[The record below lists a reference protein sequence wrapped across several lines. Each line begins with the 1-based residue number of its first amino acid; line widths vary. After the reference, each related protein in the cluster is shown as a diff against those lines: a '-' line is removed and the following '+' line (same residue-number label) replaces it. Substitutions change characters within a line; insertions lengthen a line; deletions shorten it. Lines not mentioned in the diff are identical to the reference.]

1 MLQVLFVF
9 LAAIA
14 RAGRDKEWE
23 TGAGTGNR
31 TYLKR
36 VNYLQ
41 MSNYQLFRKMQLAFN
56 HVLISLKSELDFDKL
71 LIVNGLTKYNSL
83 QTFVLWR
90 PWKQHLCRGNG
101 RKRNG
106 SWMEVGCFVLWRP
119 WKQHLCRGNGRKRN
133 GSWMEVGWKR
143 NEEEK

>member
-14 RAGRDKEWE
+14 RAGKGKEWE
-23 TGAGTGNR
+23 TGAGNGNR

-56 HVLISLKSELDFDKL
+56 RVRIPLKSELNFDKS
-71 LIVNGLTKYNSL
+71 LIVSDLTKYNSL
-83 QTFVLWR
+83 QTFVFWR
-90 PWKQHLCRGNG
+90 PVKQHLCRGNA
-101 RKRNG
+101 
-106 SWMEVGCFVLWRP
+106 
-119 WKQHLCRGNGRKRN
+119 RKRN

-143 NEEEK
+143 N